1 MKILVAVKRVVDHK
15 VNVRVKT
22 DETGIET
29 ANVKMVI
36 NPFCEIA
43 IEQAV
48 RFKEQGSADE
58 VVLVCI
64 GPKEAEVQL
73 RAGLALGADR
83 AILIRTDEDVQSLDV
98 AKLLHQ
104 VVQQQLPDLVLL
116 GKQAIDTDNNQTGQM
131 LAALT
136 GMPQGTFASEIIFTV
151 PNKVKVTREVDG
163 GLVTLALNLPA
174 VITVDLRLN
183 TPRYASLP
191 NIMKAKRKVI
201 TMTAPVEFGVSL
213 SPRLTTLK
221 VESPPVRQAGV
232 KVADVA
238 DLVDKLQLQA
248 KVI

>member
-48 RFKEQGSADE
+48 RFKEQGLADE

-64 GPKEAEVQL
+64 GPKAAEVQL

-83 AILIRTDEDVQSLDV
+83 AILIRTDEEVQSLDV
-98 AKLLHQ
+98 AKLLHK

-136 GMPQGTFASEIIFTV
+136 GMPQGSFASDIVFTV
-151 PNKVKVTREVDG
+151 PNKVQVTREVDG
-163 GLVTLALNLPA
+163 GLVTLVLNLPA

-183 TPRYASLP
+183 TPRYTSLP

-201 TMTAPVEFGVSL
+201 TMTAPVKLGVNL

-238 DLVDKLQLQA
+238 DLVEKLQLQA
-248 KVI
+248 KVT